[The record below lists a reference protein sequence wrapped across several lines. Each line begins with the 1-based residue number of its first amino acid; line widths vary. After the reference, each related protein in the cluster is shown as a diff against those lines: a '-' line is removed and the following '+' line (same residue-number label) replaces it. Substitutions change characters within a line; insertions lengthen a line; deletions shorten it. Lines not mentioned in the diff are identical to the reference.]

1 MLPPVTPAANVP
13 LYQQIVEG
21 VRRELAA
28 GRLQAGQAMPSFRV
42 LAESLHVGV
51 ITVQR
56 AYAELEAEGILVCH
70 PGLGTFIAD
79 EAEARIAQSNLRRME
94 SLLSEAAQEGRAA
107 GMNEAAFLEAAR
119 KQWHKR
125 EADHE

>member
-28 GRLQAGQAMPSFRV
+28 GRLQSGQAMPSFRA

-70 PGLGTFIAD
+70 PGLGTFIAE
-79 EAEARIAQSNLRRME
+79 EAEERNAQSNRQRME

-107 GMNEAAFLEAAR
+107 GITEAAFVEAAR
-119 KQWHKR
+119 KTWR
-125 EADHE
+125 R